1 MNAAGVVRFWVGG
14 AEFALDVA
22 AIQEVLRVGPIASV
36 PRAAPRARGLT
47 RVRGRLVPIVDTA
60 VALGFP
66 PARLA
71 DESRILLVARGARLV
86 GLLVDR
92 IAGLDR
98 GEAGERAVVLE
109 LDRLLEAS

>member
-22 AIQEVLRVGPIASV
+22 PIQEVLRVGTIAPV
-36 PRAAPRARGLT
+36 PRAARRARGLT

-66 PARLA
+66 PARLG
-71 DESRILLVARGARLV
+71 DDSRIVLVARGARLV

-92 IAGLDR
+92 ITGLRHAEPD
-98 GEAGERAVVLE
+98 EELLE
-109 LDRLLEAS
+109 LDRLLEAP